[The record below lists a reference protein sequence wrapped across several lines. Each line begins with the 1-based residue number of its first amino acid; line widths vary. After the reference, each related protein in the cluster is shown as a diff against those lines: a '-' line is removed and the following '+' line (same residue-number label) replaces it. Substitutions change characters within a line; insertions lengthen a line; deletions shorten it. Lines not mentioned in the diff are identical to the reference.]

1 MKIKKKTEKW
11 GINERKRKI
20 MEIMEKIQ

>member
-20 MEIMEKIQ
+20 REIREKIQ